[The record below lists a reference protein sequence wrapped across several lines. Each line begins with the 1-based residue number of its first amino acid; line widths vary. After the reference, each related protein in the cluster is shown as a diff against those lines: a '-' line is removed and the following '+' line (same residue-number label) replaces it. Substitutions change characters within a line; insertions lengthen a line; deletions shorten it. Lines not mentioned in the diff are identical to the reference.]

1 MFFKKILPFLSAI
14 LFFIFL
20 EIANKLPSQM
30 LYWGLGG
37 LLIALVSVFFLRRAW
52 LKEKIEF
59 KIFWSSLFL
68 FLVGSFLIFI
78 FLDRPLYRQ
87 MIIGLTCFSF
97 FLELYYAALYLRQK
111 KEFYLSNLA
120 VLNEIFP
127 VLSFGFIVAG
137 LFGWMVFLKQ
147 ILWLFVILVC
157 LISVQT
163 CYNLFYN
170 SLDKKFVFSPLWVV
184 SLVAAEM
191 FWAINFLPV
200 GFLVKGFI
208 LTLVWWVFSKI
219 LIEYGKKEN
228 RKKIRI
234 HVYFLLAIILI
245 IIILLSARWL

>member
-1 MFFKKILPFLSAI
+1 MFLKKFLPLSSTF
-14 LFFIFL
+14 LFFVFW
-20 EIANKLPSQM
+20 EIANKLPNQM

-37 LLIALVSVFFLRRAW
+37 LIVALISVFFLRRVW

-97 FLELYYAALYLRQK
+97 FLEMYYAALYLRQK

-120 VLNEIFP
+120 VLNEFFP
-127 VLSFGFIVAG
+127 VLSFGFLVAG
-137 LFGWMVFLKQ
+137 FFGWLVFLKPV
-147 ILWLFVILVC
+147 LWLFVVLVC

-163 CYNLFYN
+163 GYNLFYN
-170 SLDKKFVFSPLWVV
+170 SLGKKFIFSPLWVV
-184 SLVAAEM
+184 SLIAAEM

-228 RKKIRI
+228 KQKVRI

-245 IIILLSARWL
+245 VIILFSARWL